1 MSKSRIENSQGP
13 ASSVQSEFN
22 KALVLH
28 QLGKL
33 TEAERAYRAI
43 LKSYHRHFDAAQDL
57 EPKLVPLRGELKR
70 VNETLWQIED
80 DIRAKEAARVFDQD
94 FIALARA
101 VYHNNDRRGVL
112 KQQINALLKSGI
124 VEEKQYSRY

>member
-1 MSKSRIENSQGP
+1 MNSNPTVAISWGELIDKVTILEIKTERLTSKPALENVRRELARLAGI
-13 ASSVQSEFN
+13 A
-22 KALVLH
+22 
-28 QLGKL
+28 
-33 TEAERAYRAI
+33 
-43 LKSYHRHFDAAQDL
+43 DAAQDL

-112 KQQINALLKSGI
+112 KQQINALLKSDI
-124 VEEKQYSRY
+124 TEEKQYSQY

>member
-1 MSKSRIENSQGP
+1 MNNNPSIPISWGELIDKITILEI
-13 ASSVQSEFN
+13 
-22 KALVLH
+22 K
-28 QLGKL
+28 
-33 TEAERAYRAI
+33 AERLTSKPALENVRRELSKLVGIA
-43 LKSYHRHFDAAQDL
+43 DAAQNL
-57 EPKLVPLRGELKR
+57 EPKLEALRAELKR

-80 DIRAKEAARVFDQD
+80 DIRAKEAARTFDAD

-112 KQQINALLKSGI
+112 KQQINALLKSDI